1 MEVGERMTVKII
13 LTAIVLVGCNI
24 VAAGASGDADIQ
36 GGALLSW
43 PKDYKGVAVIP
54 PCVRHIGSE
63 AFSSCRELT
72 AVVFPESIK
81 TIGSLAFSGCDRLG
95 EVNVPASVTNIG
107 RSAFFNCRTLT
118 NVVIRAKIRML
129 PDNLCSLCFGLSHV
143 ELPDGLSEIG
153 DMAFRGCRSLH
164 NIDIPS
170 SVRRFGRGAFVGC
183 SRLSGVELPRCMET
197 VDDFAF
203 HGCYDLKRLVLHS
216 VPEKI
221 GTGAFRDCHSLK
233 AYVLSVV
240 PGTNALYSV
249 SSSGE
254 ILVENICSE
263 TGLIGKYETVE
274 EALSFV
280 DKMYKTESEKGLFN
294 GLEHALRIAADG
306 MVDELPDTFYPIG
319 KIDALAA
326 NLFKISTGDSSQT
339 IKGYFTSY
347 SSTSIDIGN
356 KLVADF
362 SIPGDIA
369 ITVEF
374 HKEKLTRI
382 TLSDG
387 LKKVI
392 RRRLDRQN
400 EKVDYS
406 VLKWIE

>member
-1 MEVGERMTVKII
+1 
-13 LTAIVLVGCNI
+13 
-24 VAAGASGDADIQ
+24 
-36 GGALLSW
+36 
-43 PKDYKGVAVIP
+43 
-54 PCVRHIGSE
+54 
-63 AFSSCRELT
+63 
-72 AVVFPESIK
+72 
-81 TIGSLAFSGCDRLG
+81 
-95 EVNVPASVTNIG
+95 
-107 RSAFFNCRTLT
+107 
-118 NVVIRAKIRML
+118 
-129 PDNLCSLCFGLSHV
+129 
-143 ELPDGLSEIG
+143 
-153 DMAFRGCRSLH
+153 
-164 NIDIPS
+164 
-170 SVRRFGRGAFVGC
+170 
-183 SRLSGVELPRCMET
+183 MET

-203 HGCYDLKRLVLHS
+203 HGCYDLRRLVLHS

-254 ILVENICSE
+254 ISVENMCSE
-263 TGLIGKYETVE
+263 KGLVGKYETLE
-274 EALSFV
+274 EAFSIV
-280 DKMYKTESEKGLFN
+280 DKMYKTEPEKGLFN

-369 ITVEF
+369 ITVKFSDDRLSE
-374 HKEKLTRI
+374 I
-382 TLSDG
+382 SLSDG
-387 LKKVI
+387 LKNVI
-392 RRRLDRQN
+392 SRRLKRKN
-400 EKVDYS
+400 ESADES
-406 VLKWIE
+406 VLKWLK

>member
-1 MEVGERMTVKII
+1 MRLGVTILFCVLFGLVAEGHPQSVKIVGD
-13 LTAIVLVGCNI
+13 TLVW
-24 VAAGASGDADIQ
+24 
-36 GGALLSW
+36 W
-43 PKDYKGVAVIP
+43 PRDFRGEAVVP
-54 PCVRHIGSE
+54 SDVRHIGSD
-63 AFSSCRELT
+63 AFSSCVELT
-72 AVVFPESIK
+72 SVSFPECLE

-143 ELPDGLSEIG
+143 EPPDGLSEIG
-153 DMAFRGCRSLH
+153 DMAFRGCRSLQK
-164 NIDIPS
+164 IDIPR
-170 SVRRFGRGAFVGC
+170 SVKRIGRGAFVGC
-183 SRLSGVELPRCMET
+183 SRLSVVELPRCMET

-203 HGCYDLKRLVLHS
+203 LGCYDLKRLVLHS

-221 GTGAFRDCHSLK
+221 GTGAFWDCHSLK

-254 ILVENICSE
+254 ISVENICSE
-263 TGLIGKYETVE
+263 KGFIGKYETVE
-274 EALSFV
+274 EAFSIV
-280 DKMYKTESEKGLFN
+280 DKMSKTEPEKGLFN

-319 KIDALAA
+319 KIDAFAA

-339 IKGYFTSY
+339 IKGYFTSH

-356 KLVADF
+356 KLVAYFFIPMVADF
-362 SIPGDIA
+362 SIPSDIA

-387 LKKVI
+387 LKNVI

>member
-1 MEVGERMTVKII
+1 MRLCVTILFCVLFGHIVEGQSASMKIDGD
-13 LTAIVLVGCNI
+13 VLVW
-24 VAAGASGDADIQ
+24 
-36 GGALLSW
+36 W
-43 PKDYKGVAVIP
+43 PRDYKGVAVIP
-54 PCVRHIGSE
+54 PHVRHVGSE

-81 TIGSLAFSGCDRLG
+81 TIGSFAFSGCHRLG
-95 EVNVPASVTNIG
+95 EVVIPRTVMSIG
-107 RSAFFNCRTLT
+107 CSAFFDCQTLT
-118 NVVIRAKIRML
+118 NVVILANIRKIPNNM
-129 PDNLCSLCFGLSHV
+129 CSFCYRLRRV
-143 ELPDGLSEIG
+143 EIPNVLVEVG
-153 DMAFRGCRSLH
+153 DIAFQGCRSLQK
-164 NIDIPS
+164 IDIPR
-170 SVRRFGRGAFVGC
+170 SVKRIGRGAFVGC
-183 SRLSGVELPRCMET
+183 RRLSCVELPMEIET
-197 VDDFAF
+197 VDEFSF
-203 HGCYDLKRLVLHS
+203 YGCYDLRRLVLHS

-254 ILVENICSE
+254 ISVENMCSE
-263 TGLIGKYETVE
+263 KGLVGKYETVE
-274 EALSFV
+274 EAFSIV
-280 DKMYKTESEKGLFN
+280 DKMSKTELEKGLFN

-387 LKKVI
+387 LKNVI

>member
-1 MEVGERMTVKII
+1 MRLCVTILFCVLFGHIVEGQSASMKIDGD
-13 LTAIVLVGCNI
+13 VLVW
-24 VAAGASGDADIQ
+24 
-36 GGALLSW
+36 W
-43 PKDYKGVAVIP
+43 PRNYKGVAVIP
-54 PCVRHIGSE
+54 PCVRHVGSE
-63 AFSSCRELT
+63 AFPGCRELT

-81 TIGSLAFSGCDRLG
+81 TIGALAFSGCDRLG

-107 RSAFFNCRTLT
+107 RTAFFNCRTLT
-118 NVVIRAKIRML
+118 NVVIRAKIKML

-233 AYVLSVV
+233 AYVLSVDSR
-240 PGTNALYSV
+240 TNALYSV

-254 ILVENICSE
+254 ILVENMCSE
-263 TGLIGKYETVE
+263 TGFIGKYETVE
-274 EALSFV
+274 EAFSIV
-280 DKMYKTESEKGLFN
+280 DKIYKTEPEKGLFN

-326 NLFKISTGDSSQT
+326 NLFKISTGDPSQT
-339 IKGYFTSY
+339 IKGYFTSH

-387 LKKVI
+387 LKNVI

>member
-1 MEVGERMTVKII
+1 MRLCVTILFCVLFGHVVEGQSASMEIDGD
-13 LTAIVLVGCNI
+13 VLVWWHRN
-24 VAAGASGDADIQ
+24 
-36 GGALLSW
+36 
-43 PKDYKGVAVIP
+43 YKGVAVIP
-54 PCVRHIGSE
+54 PCVRHVGSE
-63 AFSSCRELT
+63 AFSGCRELT

-143 ELPDGLSEIG
+143 ELPNGLSEIG

-274 EALSFV
+274 EAFSIV
-280 DKMYKTESEKGLFN
+280 DKMYKKEPEKGLFN

-339 IKGYFTSY
+339 IKGYFTSH

>member
-1 MEVGERMTVKII
+1 MRLCVTILLCVLFGHVVEGQSASMEIDGD
-13 LTAIVLVGCNI
+13 VLVWWHRN
-24 VAAGASGDADIQ
+24 
-36 GGALLSW
+36 
-43 PKDYKGVAVIP
+43 YKGVAVIP
-54 PCVRHIGSE
+54 PCVRHVGSE
-63 AFSSCRELT
+63 AFSGCRELT

-81 TIGSLAFSGCDRLG
+81 TIGSHAFSGCDRLG

-143 ELPDGLSEIG
+143 ELPNGLSEIG

-183 SRLSGVELPRCMET
+183 SRLSGVELPRGMET

-274 EALSFV
+274 EAFSIV
-280 DKMYKTESEKGLFN
+280 DKMYKKEPEKGLFN

-306 MVDELPDTFYPIG
+306 MVEELPDTFYPIG

-356 KLVADF
+356 KLLVDF
-362 SIPGDIA
+362 SISDDIA

-374 HKEKLTRI
+374 YKEKLIRI

-387 LKKVI
+387 LKNVI

>member
-1 MEVGERMTVKII
+1 VLFGHVVKGQSASVKIE
-13 LTAIVLVGCNI
+13 ADVLVW
-24 VAAGASGDADIQ
+24 
-36 GGALLSW
+36 W
-43 PKDYKGVAVIP
+43 PRDYKGVAVIP
-54 PCVRHIGSE
+54 PHVRHVGSE

-81 TIGSLAFSGCDRLG
+81 TIGSFAFSGCHRLG
-95 EVNVPASVTNIG
+95 EVVIPRTVMSIG
-107 RSAFFNCRTLT
+107 CSAFFDCQTLT
-118 NVVIRAKIRML
+118 NVVILANIRKIPNNM
-129 PDNLCSLCFGLSHV
+129 CSFCYRLRRV
-143 ELPDGLSEIG
+143 EIPNVLVEVG
-153 DMAFRGCRSLH
+153 DMAFQGCRSLQK
-164 NIDIPS
+164 IDIPR
-170 SVRRFGRGAFVGC
+170 SVKRIGRGAFVGC
-183 SRLSGVELPRCMET
+183 SRLSVVELPRCMET

-203 HGCYDLKRLVLHS
+203 LGCYDLKRLVLHS

-221 GTGAFRDCHSLK
+221 GTGAFWDCHSLK

-254 ILVENICSE
+254 ILVENMCSE

-274 EALSFV
+274 EAFSIV
-280 DKMYKTESEKGLFN
+280 DKMYKTEPEKGLFN

-339 IKGYFTSY
+339 IKGYFTSH

-362 SIPGDIA
+362 SVPGDIA

-374 HKEKLTRI
+374 YKEKLTRI

-387 LKKVI
+387 LKNVI
-392 RRRLDRQN
+392 RRRLKQKN
-400 EKVDYS
+400 EKADYS

>member
-1 MEVGERMTVKII
+1 MRLCVTILLCVLFGHVVEGQSASMEIDGD
-13 LTAIVLVGCNI
+13 VLVWWHRN
-24 VAAGASGDADIQ
+24 
-36 GGALLSW
+36 
-43 PKDYKGVAVIP
+43 YKGVAVIP
-54 PCVRHIGSE
+54 PCVRHVGSE
-63 AFSSCRELT
+63 AFSGCRELT

-107 RSAFFNCRTLT
+107 HSAFFNCRTLT

-143 ELPDGLSEIG
+143 ELPNGLSEIG

-183 SRLSGVELPRCMET
+183 SRLSGVELPRGMET

-274 EALSFV
+274 EAFSIV
-280 DKMYKTESEKGLFN
+280 DKMYKKEPEKGLFN

-356 KLVADF
+356 KLLVDF
-362 SIPGDIA
+362 SISDDIA

-374 HKEKLTRI
+374 YKEKLTRI

-387 LKKVI
+387 LKNVI

>member
-1 MEVGERMTVKII
+1 MGERMNMRFAVAMSFCVLFGLVAEGRPQSAKIVGD
-13 LTAIVLVGCNI
+13 TLVW
-24 VAAGASGDADIQ
+24 
-36 GGALLSW
+36 W
-43 PKDYKGVAVIP
+43 PRDYKGVAVIP
-54 PCVRHIGSE
+54 PHVRHVGSE

-81 TIGSLAFSGCDRLG
+81 TIGSFAFSGCHRLG
-95 EVNVPASVTNIG
+95 EVVIPRTVMSIG
-107 RSAFFNCRTLT
+107 CSAFFDCQTLT
-118 NVVIRAKIRML
+118 NVVILANIRKIPNDM
-129 PDNLCSLCFGLSHV
+129 CSFCYRLRRV
-143 ELPDGLSEIG
+143 EIPNVLVEVG
-153 DMAFRGCRSLH
+153 DMAFQGCRSLQK
-164 NIDIPS
+164 IDIPR
-170 SVRRFGRGAFVGC
+170 SVKRIGRGAFVGC
-183 SRLSGVELPRCMET
+183 RRLSCVELPMEIET
-197 VDDFAF
+197 VDEFSF
-203 HGCYDLKRLVLHS
+203 YGCYDLRRLVLHS

-254 ILVENICSE
+254 ILVENMCSE
-263 TGLIGKYETVE
+263 TGLIGKYKTVE
-274 EALSFV
+274 EAFSIV
-280 DKMYKTESEKGLFN
+280 DKMYKTEPEKGLFN

-339 IKGYFTSY
+339 IKGYFTSH

-387 LKKVI
+387 LKNVI
-392 RRRLDRQN
+392 RRRLKQKN
-400 EKVDYS
+400 EKADYS

>member
-1 MEVGERMTVKII
+1 MRLGVTILFCVLFGLIVEGLSASVKIESD
-13 LTAIVLVGCNI
+13 VLVW
-24 VAAGASGDADIQ
+24 
-36 GGALLSW
+36 W
-43 PKDYKGVAVIP
+43 PRDYKGVAVIP
-54 PCVRHIGSE
+54 PHVQHVGSE
-63 AFSSCRELT
+63 AFSGCRELT

-81 TIGSLAFSGCDRLG
+81 TIGSFAFRGCHRLG
-95 EVNVPASVTNIG
+95 EVKIPMTVTSIG
-107 RSAFFNCRTLT
+107 RSAFFDCQTLT
-118 NVVIRAKIRML
+118 NVVILANIRKIPNNM
-129 PDNLCSLCFGLSHV
+129 CSFCYRLRCV
-143 ELPDGLSEIG
+143 EIPNVLVEVG
-153 DMAFRGCRSLH
+153 DMAFRGCRSLQK
-164 NIDIPS
+164 IDIPR
-170 SVRRFGRGAFVGC
+170 SVKRIGRGAFVGC
-183 SRLSGVELPRCMET
+183 SRLSCVELPMEIET
-197 VDDFAF
+197 VDEFAF
-203 HGCYDLKRLVLHS
+203 YGCYDLRRLVLHS
-216 VPEKI
+216 VSEKI

-254 ILVENICSE
+254 ILVENMCSE

-274 EALSFV
+274 EAFSIV
-280 DKMYKTESEKGLFN
+280 DKMYKTEPEKGLFN

-339 IKGYFTSY
+339 IKGYFTSH

-387 LKKVI
+387 LKNVI

>member
-1 MEVGERMTVKII
+1 MEVGERMNMRFAVAMSFCVLFGLVAEGRPQSAKIVGD
-13 LTAIVLVGCNI
+13 TLVW
-24 VAAGASGDADIQ
+24 
-36 GGALLSW
+36 W
-43 PKDYKGVAVIP
+43 PRDYKGVAVIP
-54 PCVRHIGSE
+54 PHVRHIGSD
-63 AFSSCRELT
+63 AFSSCVELT
-72 AVVFPESIK
+72 SVSFPDCLE
-81 TIGSLAFSGCDRLG
+81 TIGSLAFSGCDRLR

-107 RSAFFNCRTLT
+107 RTAFFNCRTLT
-118 NVVIRAKIRML
+118 NVVIRAKIKML

-203 HGCYDLKRLVLHS
+203 HGCYDLRRLVLHS

-254 ILVENICSE
+254 IFVENMCSE

-274 EALSFV
+274 EAFSIV
-280 DKMYKTESEKGLFN
+280 DKMYKTEPEKGLFN

-339 IKGYFTSY
+339 IKGYFTSHA
-347 SSTSIDIGN
+347 STSIDIGN

-362 SIPGDIA
+362 YILGDIA

-387 LKKVI
+387 LKNVI

>member
-1 MEVGERMTVKII
+1 MRLGVTILFCVLFGHIVEGQSASMKIDGD
-13 LTAIVLVGCNI
+13 VLVWWSRN
-24 VAAGASGDADIQ
+24 
-36 GGALLSW
+36 
-43 PKDYKGVAVIP
+43 YKGVAVIP
-54 PCVRHIGSE
+54 PCVRHVGSE

-81 TIGSLAFSGCDRLG
+81 TIGPLAFSGCDRLG

-203 HGCYDLKRLVLHS
+203 HGCYDLKWLVLHS

-254 ILVENICSE
+254 ILVENMCSE
-263 TGLIGKYETVE
+263 TGFIGKYETVE
-274 EALSFV
+274 EVFSIV
-280 DKMYKTESEKGLFN
+280 DKMYKTEPEKGLFN

-306 MVDELPDTFYPIG
+306 MVDELPDMFYPIG

-339 IKGYFTSY
+339 IKGYFTSH

-356 KLVADF
+356 KLEAYF
-362 SIPGDIA
+362 SISDDIA

-387 LKKVI
+387 LKNVI

>member
-1 MEVGERMTVKII
+1 MRLCVTILFCVLFGHIVKGQSASMKIDGD
-13 LTAIVLVGCNI
+13 VLVWWSRN
-24 VAAGASGDADIQ
+24 
-36 GGALLSW
+36 
-43 PKDYKGVAVIP
+43 YKGVAVIP
-54 PCVRHIGSE
+54 PCVRHVGSE

-240 PGTNALYSV
+240 PRTNALYSV

-254 ILVENICSE
+254 ILVENMCSE
-263 TGLIGKYETVE
+263 TGFIGKYETVE
-274 EALSFV
+274 EAFSIV
-280 DKMYKTESEKGLFN
+280 DKMYKTEPEKGLFN

-306 MVDELPDTFYPIG
+306 MVDELSDMFYPIG

-339 IKGYFTSY
+339 IKGYFTSH

-356 KLVADF
+356 KLEAYF
-362 SIPGDIA
+362 SISDDIA

-387 LKKVI
+387 LKNVI